1 MITLAERG
9 RYLART
15 VVDVQTLSAIES
27 AKELKIIVG
36 DNVYV
41 AVGARLALEPVSGS
55 SANPRYS
62 VVFEFTSDELIRPG
76 TSCSISV
83 F

>member
-41 AVGARLALEPVSGS
+41 AVGTRLGIEPVSGS
-55 SANPRYS
+55 SGNPRYS
-62 VVFEFTSDELIRPG
+62 VVFEFASDDLIRPG
-76 TSCSISV
+76 MPCRISG